1 MSEIIRHFSS
11 LESSVRVHVVQTACH
26 FMVCFE
32 YISTAERKSN
42 SYWRFDDKSK
52 PHFLLVQGLL
62 AKSLSLSSCS
72 FMISLGR
79 EAIKVL
85 RRSIQKT

>member
-26 FMVCFE
+26 FRVFFE
-32 YISTAERKSN
+32 YISTAKRKSN
-42 SYWRFDDKSK
+42 SYWRSDDQSK
-52 PHFLLVQGLL
+52 PHVLLVLRLL
-62 AKSLSLSSCS
+62 AKSLCLSSCS
-72 FMISLGR
+72 FMISLGN

-85 RRSIQKT
+85 GTIQKT

>member
-1 MSEIIRHFSS
+1 MLEYMLYKRHVTLRCALSIFQQ
-11 LESSVRVHVVQTACH
+11 LTENLIVTGAL
-26 FMVCFE
+26 M
-32 YISTAERKSN
+32 
-42 SYWRFDDKSK
+42 KSK
-52 PHFLLVQGLL
+52 PHFLLVRGLL

-85 RRSIQKT
+85 GTIQKT